1 MDIDDTLEIDI
12 ENKYINDKEKTKFTI
27 EEAIYILKRKDF
39 CDEVENIAIQT
50 LLLELEKKDNTIA
63 LLKVLNEELK
73 NDFEKFKKD
82 KDINYL
88 DNNHH
93 KVLVENSL
101 GQTIDKPQDCWFDAV
116 EVKIIRNNI
125 LYRVNI
131 DKDFIT
137 LKEISDEHPK
147 ECVTVIAESPLSG
160 AIYRYNNY
168 GKKEWQLIGNMI
180 GYA

>member
-1 MDIDDTLEIDI
+1 MDINKAK
-12 ENKYINDKEKTKFTI
+12 ENLKGYLNWLKTNGFSISKND
-27 EEAIYILKRKDF
+27 EAIQIILS
-39 CDEVENIAIQT
+39 
-50 LLLELEKKDNTIA
+50 ELEKKDNTIA

-137 LKEISDEHPK
+137 LKEISDEHQE
-147 ECVTVIAESPLSG
+147 ECITVIAESPLSG

>member
-1 MDIDDTLEIDI
+1 MSEADEIKI
-12 ENKYINDKEKTKFTI
+12 KMLKE
-27 EEAIYILKRKDF
+27 
-39 CDEVENIAIQT
+39 
-50 LLLELEKKDNTIA
+50 
-63 LLKVLNEELK
+63 LLKQSQADVKIWKTLYENLK
-73 NDFEKFKKD
+73 QDFEDYKKG

-93 KVLVENSL
+93 KILVENSI
-101 GQTIDKPQDCWFDAV
+101 GQIIDKPEDCWFDSI

-125 LYRVNI
+125 LYGVNI

-137 LKEISDEHPK
+137 LKEISDEHP
-147 ECVTVIAESPLSG
+147 EELMTVIAESPLSG

-168 GKKEWQLIGNMI
+168 GKKEWQLIGTMY

>member
-1 MDIDDTLEIDI
+1 MSKAEHI
-12 ENKYINDKEKTKFTI
+12 EQDP
-27 EEAIYILKRKDF
+27 LKKAKA
-39 CDEVENIAIQT
+39 EVAFWKALYEN
-50 LLLELEKKDNTIA
+50 
-63 LLKVLNEELK
+63 LKQ
-73 NDFEKFKKD
+73 DFEDYKNGR
-82 KDINYL
+82 DINYL

-93 KVLVENSL
+93 KILVENSI
-101 GQTIDKPQDCWFDAV
+101 GQIINKPEDCWFDSI

-137 LKEISDEHPK
+137 LKEISDEHP
-147 ECVTVIAESPLSG
+147 EEFMTVIAESPLSG

-168 GKKEWQLIGNMI
+168 GKKEWQLIGTMY

>member
-1 MDIDDTLEIDI
+1 MSEADEIKI
-12 ENKYINDKEKTKFTI
+12 KMLKE
-27 EEAIYILKRKDF
+27 
-39 CDEVENIAIQT
+39 
-50 LLLELEKKDNTIA
+50 LLEQSQADAKIW
-63 LLKVLNEELK
+63 KVLYENLK
-73 NDFEKFKKD
+73 QDFEDYKQG

-93 KVLVENSL
+93 KILVENSI
-101 GQTIDKPQDCWFDAV
+101 GQIIDKPEECWFDSI

-125 LYRVNI
+125 LYGVNI

-137 LKEISDEHPK
+137 LKEISDEHP
-147 ECVTVIAESPLSG
+147 EEFMTVIAESPLSG

-168 GKKEWQLIGNMI
+168 GKKEWQLVGTMY

>member
-1 MDIDDTLEIDI
+1 MSEADEIKI
-12 ENKYINDKEKTKFTI
+12 KMLKE
-27 EEAIYILKRKDF
+27 
-39 CDEVENIAIQT
+39 
-50 LLLELEKKDNTIA
+50 LLEQSQADAKIWKTLYEN
-63 LLKVLNEELK
+63 LKQ
-73 NDFEKFKKD
+73 DFEDYKNGR
-82 KDINYL
+82 DINYL

-93 KVLVENSL
+93 KILVENSI
-101 GQTIDKPQDCWFDAV
+101 GQIIDKPEDCWFDSI

-137 LKEISDEHPK
+137 LKEISDEHP
-147 ECVTVIAESPLSG
+147 EEFMTVIAESPLSG

-168 GKKEWQLIGNMI
+168 GKKEWQLVGTMY

>member
-1 MDIDDTLEIDI
+1 MSEADEIKI
-12 ENKYINDKEKTKFTI
+12 KMLKE
-27 EEAIYILKRKDF
+27 
-39 CDEVENIAIQT
+39 
-50 LLLELEKKDNTIA
+50 LLEQSQADAKIWKA
-63 LLKVLNEELK
+63 LYENLKQ
-73 NDFEKFKKD
+73 DFEDYKQG

-93 KVLVENSL
+93 KILVENSI
-101 GQTIDKPQDCWFDAV
+101 GQIIDKPEDCWFDSI

-125 LYRVNI
+125 LYGVNI

-137 LKEISDEHPK
+137 LKEISDEHP
-147 ECVTVIAESPLSG
+147 EEFMTVIAESPLSG

-168 GKKEWQLIGNMI
+168 GKKEWQLIGTMY